1 MLSITVTNM
10 QEHLWDSFSREEK
23 IAKIKV
29 VTVVVGLDGGG
40 GGKTISGGEVWGL
53 DLHLL

>member
-1 MLSITVTNM
+1 MLSKTVTNM

-29 VTVVVGLDGGG
+29 VMVVVGLDGGG

>member
-1 MLSITVTNM
+1 MLSKTVTNM

-23 IAKIKV
+23 IKV
-29 VTVVVGLDGGG
+29 VMVVVSLDGGG

>member
-1 MLSITVTNM
+1 MLSKTVTNM

-40 GGKTISGGEVWGL
+40 GGKTISGAEVWGW